1 MSSGESITSG
11 FGGEVTVLSVLRQ
24 CEEMLKAHDLSCL
37 HGSTFA
43 KCIVCQK
50 GNVANIGRVDELGAF
65 QLDPELSRLLAI
77 EEDESFWTKF
87 RNDLNRKSEK
97 EAEDQSKALLKGL
110 IQEVARTMREEEVP
124 GTFLPFLAQ
133 K

>member
-1 MSSGESITSG
+1 M
-11 FGGEVTVLSVLRQ
+11 TVLSVLRQ

-50 GNVANIGRVDELGAF
+50 GNVANIGRVDDLGAF

-97 EAEDQSKALLKGL
+97 EAQDQCQSTLQTLLR
-110 IQEVARTMREEEVP
+110 EVTRTMREEEVP
-124 GTFLPFLAQ
+124 ATFFPFLPRET
-133 K
+133 

>member
-1 MSSGESITSG
+1 M
-11 FGGEVTVLSVLRQ
+11 TVLSVLRQ

-37 HGSTFA
+37 HGSTFS
-43 KCIVCQK
+43 KCVVCQK
-50 GNVANIGRVDELGAF
+50 GRVANIGRVDELGNF

-77 EEDESFWTKF
+77 EEDESFWAKF

-97 EAEDQSKALLKGL
+97 EAQEAAHSLLQVL
-110 IQEVARTMREEEVP
+110 MQEVAQTIGAEEAP
-124 GTFLPFLAQ
+124 PTFFPFLAQ